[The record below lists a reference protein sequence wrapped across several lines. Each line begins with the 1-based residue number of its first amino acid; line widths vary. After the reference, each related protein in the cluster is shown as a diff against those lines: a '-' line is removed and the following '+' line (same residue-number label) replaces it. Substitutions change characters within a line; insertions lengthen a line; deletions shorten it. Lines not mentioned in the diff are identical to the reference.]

1 MTPVTIGI
9 TSIMSL
15 YPDGIDR
22 MSYNKIVGALRVN
35 NIVAIITELGS
46 TAQSNA
52 VEKDDVDIR
61 VYDNDENLVLVIEV
75 TNWRLTSYMSEKK
88 AKSVQKNFR
97 KYSCHKLF
105 ICSFEENYA
114 KAIDYFDDDVTIIQL
129 QHQTQPRSW
138 YDWFREQNR
147 ADGMR
152 PDCEETKQHLEA
164 SLLDYFIRKGI
175 VSPSFS

>member
-1 MTPVTIGI
+1 MN
-9 TSIMSL
+9 L

-35 NIVAIITELGS
+35 NIVAIIAKLGLI
-46 TAQSNA
+46 AQSNA
-52 VEKDDVDIR
+52 VENGDVDIS

-114 KAIDYFDDDVTIIQL
+114 KTIGYFDDDVTIIQL
-129 QHQTQPRSW
+129 QHQTQPKSW
-138 YDWFREQNR
+138 YEWYSERNR
-147 ADGMR
+147 ADGMH
-152 PDCEETKQHLEA
+152 PDCEEPKQHLEA
-164 SLLDYFIRKGI
+164 ALLDYFIRKGLL
-175 VSPSFS
+175 SPSFF